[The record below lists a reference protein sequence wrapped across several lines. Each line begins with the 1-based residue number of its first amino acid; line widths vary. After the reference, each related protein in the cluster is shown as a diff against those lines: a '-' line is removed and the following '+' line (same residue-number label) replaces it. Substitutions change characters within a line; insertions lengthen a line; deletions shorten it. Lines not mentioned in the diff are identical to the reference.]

1 MNNYKSKISKIVLST
16 AILSTSLYGYSEV
29 NHSNV
34 ASAAAVSCSKVK
46 GDLITVKIPKW
57 ALITSA
63 AALAYA
69 SAQTGGMAAGAGSAL
84 ATIIGSGSGATIRQ
98 YNAYCTHNGKYSL
111 KRTTYIYN
119 ADNNKKLKGPYVSYI
134 SISGKGA
141 GGVK

>member
-1 MNNYKSKISKIVLST
+1 MNSKINKIILST
-16 AILSTSLYGYSEV
+16 AILSTSLYGYTEI

-34 ASAAAVSCSKVK
+34 ASAASCSKVK

-57 ALITSA
+57 ALVTTA

-69 SAQTGGMAAGAGSAL
+69 SAQTGGMAGGAGAAL
-84 ATIIGSGSGATIRQ
+84 STVIGSGSGATVRQ
-98 YNAYCTHNGKYSL
+98 FNAYCTKDGKLNL

-119 ADNNKKLKGPYVSYI
+119 ASNTKKLKGPYTSYI
-134 SISGKGA
+134 VISGKGA